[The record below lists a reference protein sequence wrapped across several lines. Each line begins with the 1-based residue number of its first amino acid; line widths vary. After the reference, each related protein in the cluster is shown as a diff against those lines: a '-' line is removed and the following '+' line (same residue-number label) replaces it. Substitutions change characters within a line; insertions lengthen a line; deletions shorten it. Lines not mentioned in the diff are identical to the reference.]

1 MDSTPEDREP
11 LSAIAC
17 RLCGAESK
25 FYGRQTVLGK
35 YRVAY
40 YECASCGSLETEN
53 PYWLDEAYRVEGLGL
68 DVGACQRCLDLSLEV
83 TACLTVLGVG
93 AEAAC
98 LDYGAGLGLFAR
110 LMRDRGWNFFAY
122 DKYVTPFFMDRF
134 RGSLAEKKWTV
145 LTAFEVFEH
154 LVSPAEEIAG
164 LLRADADLFF
174 CTTQTWRGQGLDWW
188 YIVPGGGQHVFFYS
202 EKALHALAE
211 KHGYVLMQL
220 AGVKLFV
227 HQRLAGKGRALSGV
241 EKLGYAL
248 RKRRIAGG
256 EGLPA
261 DAASRMH
268 LLQDRKT
275 MRKLALALFEKH
287 QRDGTRHIQDDFAAL
302 QRAVAIGAKLP

>member
-1 MDSTPEDREP
+1 MDSRPENPEP
-11 LSAIAC
+11 PPAIAC

-25 FYGRQTVLGK
+25 YYGRQTVIGK

-40 YECASCGSLETEN
+40 YECTACGSLETEN

-83 TACLTVLGVG
+83 AAGLSVLGIG

-98 LDYGAGLGLFAR
+98 LDYGAGLGLFSR

-122 DKYVTPFFMDRF
+122 DKFIAPFFMDRF
-134 RGSLAEKKWTV
+134 RGTLAEKKWTV

-164 LLRADADLFF
+164 LLRADPDLFF
-174 CTTQTWRGQGLDWW
+174 FTTQTWRGQGLDWW
-188 YIVPGGGQHVFFYS
+188 YIVPQGGQHVFFYS

-211 KHGYVLMQL
+211 KNGYVLMQL

-227 HQRLAGKGRALSGV
+227 HQRLAGGRRSLSAG

-248 RKRRIAGG
+248 KKRQMARGD
-256 EGLPA
+256 GLPA
-261 DAASRMH
+261 DAAVRFH
-268 LLQDRKT
+268 LLQDRRT
-275 MRKLALALFEKH
+275 MRKLALALFERH
-287 QRDGTRHIQDDFAAL
+287 QRDGTRHIQADFAAL
-302 QRAVAIGAKLP
+302 QRAAAAVAKLP